1 MYIAPNFTDEDWNN
15 LTLDGNEEDW
25 QTAISTLE
33 DRINSRY
40 IEPVDELI
48 ELEKDVS
55 HKNKR
60 YGFTCLAI
68 DMLLIETFQ
77 AFKEGLPDSKG
88 KSKHL
93 FIKFLMESQCFS
105 NYFRNEDEC
114 KELYEQFRCGILH
127 QAEVQGPVLV
137 WSVGD
142 LIERHNNPPTL
153 NRVFFHRALKKEFDS
168 YITSLRDPSSVNL
181 RKALKAKME
190 SIVERAES

>member
-1 MYIAPNFTDEDWNN
+1 MYIAPNFTDQDWNN
-15 LTLDGNEEDW
+15 LDLDGNEEDW
-25 QTAISTLE
+25 QTAINAFE
-33 DRINSRY
+33 DRIKSRY
-40 IEPVDELI
+40 IEPVDQLI
-48 ELEKDVS
+48 EFEKDLS

-88 KSKHL
+88 RSKSL
-93 FIKFLMESQCFS
+93 FTKFLMESQCFS
-105 NYFRNEDEC
+105 HYFKNEKEC

-142 LIERHNNPPTL
+142 LIERDANPPTL
-153 NRVFFHRALKKEFDS
+153 NRVFFHRELKKEFEY
-168 YITSLRDPSSVNL
+168 YIGLLRNPNLADL
-181 RKALKAKME
+181 RKTFRTKME
-190 SIVERAES
+190 SIVERVES